1 MFKIVIVG
9 NAIILRR
16 YRQKIRP
23 PLHRCRPGLRRPQ
36 HYIIWTSPKTP
47 KTLSRCGTKIP
58 TIGYCNLSEIYGLKV
73 CSVYILYNI
82 ILHYIVKMEI
92 GSRIEIRL
100 RLQLSTGLK

>member
-9 NAIILRR
+9 NAIILHR
-16 YRQKIRP
+16 YPQKICP
-23 PLHRCRPGLRRPQ
+23 PLHWCRPGLRRPQ

-47 KTLSRCGTKIP
+47 MTLSRCGTKIP
-58 TIGYCNLSEIYGLKV
+58 TIGYCNPSEIYGLKV
-73 CSVYILYNI
+73 CSVYI

-100 RLQLSTGLK
+100 RL